1 MASTKSF
8 FSLLAG
14 LAAGAAIGI
23 LCAPDKGW
31 KTRARVKKA
40 AANGYEDLKENLG
53 NLGTKVDEGIR
64 QRGARRAGVRG
75 MTPFTQPA
83 EDLSRKAREYVDLRL
98 DDVKLRTVKGLSITA
113 SKLVAFFLIIGVGT
127 SLVLALSFGLI
138 MLIGEIIGSYAWA
151 AIGVAVLLGIVLGIL
166 ILRRDHLFKDTFV
179 PLFINLFFNDDDDDE
194 KQE

>member
-53 NLGTKVDEGIR
+53 DLGNKVDEKAAQAKASLKDIR
-64 QRGARRAGVRG
+64 ETLRSKGAEIKEDTRDMLLRQLERLENALKQAEENAEANVAE
-75 MTPFTQPA
+75 QP
-83 EDLSRKAREYVDLRL
+83 
-98 DDVKLRTVKGLSITA
+98 DDQA
-113 SKLVAFFLIIGVGT
+113 PEA
-127 SLVLALSFGLI
+127 
-138 MLIGEIIGSYAWA
+138 
-151 AIGVAVLLGIVLGIL
+151 
-166 ILRRDHLFKDTFV
+166 
-179 PLFINLFFNDDDDDE
+179 
-194 KQE
+194 